1 MNQHFIPS
9 EMHFAGHDTFHL
21 RYTWLP
27 KAAEFLKG
35 KNDNSLSNY
44 DVVMTELGLGKN
56 MAKSLKHW
64 AESSQLFNKN
74 NDYTH
79 KFSELG
85 NKLFILNGGLDP
97 YLEMP
102 ESNWLLHYLITSNH
116 KKNGLWFYLFNV
128 YNESIIIKDEFLIN
142 AINWF
147 NNHDISTN
155 PNTLYKDLQCC
166 INMYNSQKLRHGDGL
181 ETTLS
186 SPLRDL
192 KLIQKV
198 GENYRLRTI
207 STADISTE
215 IFSYC
220 LMDYLEKDGFQKFT
234 PFSELLNGMKSPGRI
249 FRLSENI
256 LEHYLN
262 EFLKLTSGYIFDST
276 AGMKQLIKKTDRP
289 LDKMIILEKAYV

>member
-1 MNQHFIPS
+1 MNQHFLPS
-9 EMHFAGHDTFHL
+9 EIHFAGHDTFHL

-27 KAAEFLKG
+27 KAAEFIKSES
-35 KNDNSLSNY
+35 DTSLSNY

-56 MAKSLKHW
+56 MAKSLRHW
-64 AESSQLFNKN
+64 AESSQLFKKN
-74 NDYTH
+74 NDFTH
-79 KFSELG
+79 QFSALG
-85 NKLFILNGGLDP
+85 NRLFVLNGGLDP

-116 KKNGLWFYLFNV
+116 NKNGLWFYLFNV

-147 NNHDISTN
+147 NSHDISTN
-155 PNTLYKDLQCC
+155 SNTLAKDLLCC
-166 INMYNSQKLRHGDGL
+166 INMYNSQKLKHGDGL

-186 SPLRDL
+186 SPFRDL

-198 GENYRLRTI
+198 GENYRLKTI
-207 STADISTE
+207 STTDISVE

-220 LMDYLEKDGFQKFT
+220 LMDYLEKEGFQKFT

-249 FRLSENI
+249 FRLSEDI
-256 LEHYLN
+256 LECFLN
-262 EFLKLTSGYIFDST
+262 EFLKFTSGYIYDTTS
-276 AGMKQLIKKTDRP
+276 GMKQLIKKTERP
-289 LDKMIILEKAYV
+289 LNKMIILEKAYV